1 MAMTLVEVVTKEI
14 ESLRNSIKREGAVKE
29 NIFDMTT
36 VLTHISEL
44 VEASEPLPE
53 DCPYENYEKW
63 QEEAEKELAS
73 YRSQLDNIA
82 KNKELLVALE
92 TFLSEHPEGIV

>member
-1 MAMTLVEVVTKEI
+1 MATTVEIVAKEI

-44 VEASEPLPE
+44 VEVSEPLPE
-53 DCPYENYEKW
+53 ECPYESYEKW
-63 QEEAEKELAS
+63 QEEAEKELTS
-73 YRSQLDNIA
+73 YRNQLENIG

-92 TFLSEHPEGIV
+92 TFLSDHPEGIV